1 MFRRLGFQSKLV
13 IASVGAVVLTLTAM
27 TVIILSEVKQ
37 ALDGFA
43 LTSMQSFAESMHA
56 TLEMQHTLLSDKV
69 RADLSLL
76 EQEVGRMGQIEI
88 SKSKRKAEIVN
99 QITQAK
105 EAVEIPMLEL
115 GGGVLNNDEMLVDRV
130 QQMAGGAAT
139 IFQVLPGKLLRI
151 STNVKKTDGSRAV
164 GTYIPEDSPVYKAV
178 MAGETYVGIAYVVNA
193 WYVTAYKPYKDIDG
207 QIVAVLFVGRPI
219 ITPALRKTMES
230 ARIGGK
236 GYAFLFNAKGAML
249 LHPALEGQDITK
261 QPFWPQMQGVK
272 SGLVRYELGGEAKA
286 AYLRHFEPW
295 DWTYGFAMDE
305 ADMLQGMDRR
315 VFLISLAVAGGAV
328 LLAVAAMIVLV
339 RIACRPLVGLSAFTE
354 EVAGGNFNARIE
366 YPANDVIGR
375 TIAAVQRMV
384 AELKNKLGFA
394 EGILRGLTIPCVVV
408 DREDRI
414 SFLNQQELD
423 FMEKPGKPEDYLG
436 QKLAVF
442 FYDDPAKD
450 TLTAKCVREDTC
462 VLAHQTKRTSK
473 SGRTYY
479 ISVDTGV
486 LRDVDGVITGGFAL
500 VTDLT
505 AIREGE
511 EAARIQRDRIVEAAR
526 QAEAIAGQLAQAAGD
541 LSARVAESS
550 AGADRQRERAQE
562 TATAM
567 EEMTSTVLEVARN
580 ATQASDSASQARDQ
594 ARDGAGLVERLVAA
608 IKTVEQASEGLRQS
622 MGDLGRQTEDIGA
635 IMQVIEDIADQTNLL
650 ALNAAIEA
658 ARAGDAGR
666 GFAVVA
672 DEVRKLAEKTM
683 NATKEVGEAIAR
695 IQDGARRNVTAT
707 EQAARSIEE
716 STQLAGNSG
725 EALERIVGMV
735 DNTADQVRAIAAAA
749 EEQSATSE
757 QINKATEEINA
768 ISTDTARAMTQ
779 AGQAIG
785 ELNGL
790 ADKLTGL
797 IARMQES

>member
-1 MFRRLGFQSKLV
+1 MLRRLGFQSKLV
-13 IASVGAVVLTLTAM
+13 IASVGAVVLTLTAL
-27 TVIILSEVKQ
+27 TVIILSEVQ
-37 ALDGFA
+37 RALDGFA
-43 LTSMQSFAESMHA
+43 LTSMQSFADSMHA
-56 TLEMQHTLLSDKV
+56 TLEMQQALLSDKV
-69 RADLSLL
+69 RADLNLL
-76 EQEVGRMGQIEI
+76 EQEVGRMGQIET
-88 SKSKRKAEIVN
+88 SKTRIKTAIVN

-105 EAVEIPMLEL
+105 ENAEIPLLEL
-115 GGGVLNNDEMLVDRV
+115 GGGVLNNDEVLVDRV
-130 QQMAGGAAT
+130 QSLAGGAAT
-139 IFQVLPGKLLRI
+139 IFEVLPGKLLRI
-151 STNVKKTDGSRAV
+151 ATNVKKADGSRAV
-164 GTYIPEDSPVYKAV
+164 GTYIPDDSPVYKAV
-178 MAGETYVGIAYVVNA
+178 MAGQTYVGIAWVVNA
-193 WYVTAYKPYKDIDG
+193 WYVTAYKPYQDLDG
-207 QIVAVLFVGRPI
+207 KTVAVLFVGRPI
-219 ITPALRKTMES
+219 ITPELRATIES

-236 GYAFLFNAKGAML
+236 GHGFLFNSKGVML
-249 LHPALEGQDITK
+249 LHPELEGKDLSNE
-261 QPFWPQMQGVK
+261 PFWARFQETK
-272 SGLVRYELGGEAKA
+272 NGLVRYERDGKARA
-286 AYLRHFEPW
+286 AYLRLFEPW
-295 DWTYGFAMDE
+295 GWTYGFGMDQ
-305 ADMLQGMDRR
+305 ADMLQGLDRR
-315 VFLISLAVAGGAV
+315 VFQISLAVAAGAAI
-328 LLAVAAMIVLV
+328 LAVAAMIILV
-339 RIACRPLVGLSAFTE
+339 RVACRPLVQLSGFTE
-354 EVAGGNFNARIE
+354 EVAGGNFNARID
-366 YPANDVIGR
+366 YPVADVIGR
-375 TIAAVQRMV
+375 TITAVQSMV

-408 DREDRI
+408 DCEDRI
-414 SFLNQQELD
+414 TFLNQQELD

-436 QKLAVF
+436 QQLAVF
-442 FYDDPAKD
+442 FYDDPTKD

-462 VLAHQTKRTSK
+462 VLGHQTKRTGK
-473 SGRTYY
+473 SGRTYH

-505 AIREGE
+505 AVREGE
-511 EAARIQRDRIVEAAR
+511 EAARVQRDRIVEAAR
-526 QAEAIAGQLAQAAGD
+526 QAEAIAGQLAQAASE

-567 EEMTSTVLEVARN
+567 EQMTSTVLEVARN
-580 ATQASDSASQARDQ
+580 AGQASESAAQARDQ
-594 ARDGAGLVERLVAA
+594 ARDGAGLVERLVTA
-608 IKTVEQASEGLRQS
+608 IKAVEQASEGLKQS
-622 MGDLGRQTEDIGA
+622 MGELGRQTEDIGA

-707 EQAARSIEE
+707 EQSARSIEE
-716 STQLAGNSG
+716 STQLAGDSG
-725 EALERIVGMV
+725 QALERIVGMV

-757 QINKATEEINA
+757 QINRATEEINA
-768 ISTDTARAMTQ
+768 ISTDTARAMGK
-779 AGQAIG
+779 AGQAIA

-790 ADKLTGL
+790 AGKLTDL